1 MYNPYKKLYTYS
13 GHVFDENDHDLGE
26 WSGAT
31 KATGYERAKSN
42 LMWKAKRD
50 LGIPDHRYVYFSGN
64 IVKK

>member
-42 LMWKAKRD
+42 LMRKAKRD
-50 LGIPDHRYVYFSGN
+50 LNVPNDSYIYFSGN
-64 IVKK
+64 IIKK